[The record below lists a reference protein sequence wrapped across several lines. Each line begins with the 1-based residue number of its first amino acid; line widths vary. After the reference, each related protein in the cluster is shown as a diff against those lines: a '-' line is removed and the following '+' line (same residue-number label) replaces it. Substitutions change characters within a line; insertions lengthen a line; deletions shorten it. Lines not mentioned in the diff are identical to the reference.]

1 VSHNIPLL
9 SIFTIRGKLLCASL
23 HTIDATCLA
32 LISPFCSHAKK
43 L

>member
-23 HTIDATCLA
+23 HANCFILGRHGRSQ
-32 LISPFCSHAKK
+32 IFVH
-43 L
+43 